1 MVDVTQ
7 YDSLIK
13 QILVKLKIDRRQKED
28 MTQEC
33 YVALLENTAE
43 LESDPNLAEEI
54 CHKRVSGII
63 REQKQEGV
71 RKKDHVYFVSADDP
85 SVAARLARIGIENSG
100 PISESELYA
109 AIETLNPED
118 REVIKLIFID
128 GLTQLAAA
136 DKLKITARA
145 VRWRSK
151 RGIMELRQKFE
162 VPDGH

>member
-33 YVALLENTAE
+33 YVALLENTAK

-71 RKKDHVYFVSADDP
+71 RKKDHVY
-85 SVAARLARIGIENSG
+85 
-100 PISESELYA
+100 
-109 AIETLNPED
+109 
-118 REVIKLIFID
+118 
-128 GLTQLAAA
+128 
-136 DKLKITARA
+136 
-145 VRWRSK
+145 
-151 RGIMELRQKFE
+151 
-162 VPDGH
+162 